1 MLRTALL
8 VCLLSG
14 GLLPALAQQDSTNN
28 TNGMNGMNGMNGA
41 AEAVPVDSIYVRG
54 TDTLH

>member
-28 TNGMNGMNGMNGA
+28 TNGMNGA
-41 AEAVPVDSIYVRG
+41 AEAVPEDSIYVRG